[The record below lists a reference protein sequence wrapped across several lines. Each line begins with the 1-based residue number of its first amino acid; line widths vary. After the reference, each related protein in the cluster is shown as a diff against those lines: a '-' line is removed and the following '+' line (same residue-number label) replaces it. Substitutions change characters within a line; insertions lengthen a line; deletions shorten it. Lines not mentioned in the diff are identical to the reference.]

1 MLFLTIAA
9 IVLIVLSVLASIE
22 SGHEHRDPRL

>member
-1 MLFLTIAA
+1 MLFLTITA

-22 SGHEHRDPRL
+22 SGREHHDPRL